1 MLTRRQ
7 FIGTG
12 VGGATGALLVGG
24 GLVPSLADADGFRPY
39 SQAGRVVQV
48 RHDHPLEGIGMRPRA
63 AGEMLDR
70 AVTTLTGE
78 HSALDAWRRLI
89 SPRDVVALKPNGL
102 GGRFLATHK
111 ELLDATIEALLGIGV
126 PATNILVYEQFVPY
140 MRACRVET
148 TNVPA
153 GVRVLVHLNRDAPSE
168 WTRVASGPTRYVRP
182 LLGAT
187 AVINFPL
194 AKDHAI
200 AGVTGC
206 LKNMT
211 HGSITNPSEFHRHS
225 GSPQIAELYAHE
237 AIRSRVRLH
246 VMDATRVLWNGG
258 PRDAPAHRRA
268 GDELWVS
275 TDPVAIDSLLVELIE
290 TERRAHRLPSL
301 VARGTPPSHVT
312 AAAGLGLGIADRRRI
327 QVVSA
332 AA

>member
-12 VGGATGALLVGG
+12 IGGAAAGLLVPAIVG
-24 GLVPSLADADGFRPY
+24 ADGFRPY
-39 SQAGRVVQV
+39 AEPGRVVKV
-48 RHDHPLEGIGMRPRA
+48 RHPSPLQGIGMSPRA
-63 AGEMLDR
+63 AGEMLDEG
-70 AVTTLTGE
+70 VTALTG
-78 HSALDAWRRLI
+78 ARDAAAAWRRLI
-89 SPRDVVALKPNGL
+89 APTDVVALKPNGL

-140 MRACRVET
+140 MRACRVEA
-148 TNVPA
+148 TNVPQ
-153 GVRVLVHLNRDAPSE
+153 GVRVAVHRNRDAPAE
-168 WTRVASGPTRYVRP
+168 WTRVASGPTCYVRP
-182 LLGAT
+182 LLDAT

-200 AGVTGC
+200 TGVTGC

-211 HGSITNPSEFHRHS
+211 HGSIVNPGDFHRHA

-258 PRDAPAHRRA
+258 PRDAAAHRRA

-275 TDPVAIDSLLVELIE
+275 TDPVAIDSLLVDLVE
-290 TERRAHRLPSL
+290 TERRAHRLPTL

-312 AAAGLGLGIADRRRI
+312 AAAGLGLGVADRQRI
-327 QVVSA
+327 RVVSA
-332 AA
+332 AL